1 MVGSCA
7 DSTEVFAVNCH
18 FLTWINTLK
27 QPLIAPQLT
36 LNQLNILVE
45 SQLMLTDM
53 PTSVDQ

>member
-1 MVGSCA
+1 MVGSRA
-7 DSTEVFAVNCH
+7 DSTEVFAVNCQ